1 MSHEKVKSISIK
13 NNEVWINSKS
23 NNDTEPFRTWHC
35 KPLTSLLINEGKDAL
50 DIAILKDYEEGMFQS
65 TRSVVNKYTN
75 ALITLEEME
84 EYNNYNWRLSNYTD
98 DDPIRIN
105 RRGPGYVEL
114 LKKALQIKPST
125 GEAKKVFTPVM
136 QVLQV
141 TMF

>member
-50 DIAILKDYEEGMFQS
+50 DIAILKDYEEGIFQS

-75 ALITLEEME
+75 ALRTLEEME
-84 EYNNYNWRLSNYTD
+84 
-98 DDPIRIN
+98 
-105 RRGPGYVEL
+105 
-114 LKKALQIKPST
+114 
-125 GEAKKVFTPVM
+125 
-136 QVLQV
+136 
-141 TMF
+141 